1 MGGGGFWMEPDNPLL
16 DAYIVNASPVDNPRI
31 CFLPTACGDAQA
43 RIDQFYEAF
52 GKLECRPTHLSL
64 FRDPSGRE
72 EQIRDSDILYVG
84 GGNTRIMLAV
94 WKLYGV
100 DRLVREAWEKGTVLA
115 GLSAGAICWF
125 EEGVT
130 DSDGPLG
137 VMDCL
142 GFLPGSCVP
151 HYDGEAQRRPTFHCL
166 LEDGNIRPGLALD
179 DGAAARFSGNQ
190 RTEVVTSRPDARAWS
205 VAVREGRVVEK
216 PVPVRYLGD
225 S

>member
-1 MGGGGFWMEPDNPLL
+1 MEPENPLL
-16 DAYIVNASPVDNPRI
+16 DTYILDASPVSKPRI

-52 GKLECRPTHLSL
+52 GRQECCPTHLSL
-64 FRDPSGRE
+64 FRDPSGRKE
-72 EQIRDSDILYVG
+72 LIGESDILYVG

-130 DSDGPLG
+130 DSDGPLDR
-137 VMDCL
+137 MDCL
-142 GFLPGSCVP
+142 GFLSGSCVP
-151 HYDGEAQRRPTFHCL
+151 HYDGEAERRPTFHRL
-166 LEDGNIRPGLALD
+166 LEAGKIRPGLALD
-179 DGAAARFSGNQ
+179 DGAAARFSG
-190 RTEVVTSRPDARAWS
+190 TELVELVTSRPDARARS
-205 VAVREGRVVEK
+205 VSLQEGRVAEDML
-216 PVPVRYLGD
+216 PVRYLGA